1 MRIVTMKS
9 KFQVGVKAAKQRQRL
24 KPMKL
29 QEPVQ
34 LLVRE
39 IVHMVST
46 NEKGSLKYGSTSKM
60 LKKDLFDAYIVEN
73 NTRWSMEV
81 LLHICGVTLGV
92 MVCTSVP
99 KVKLQ
104 V

>member
-1 MRIVTMKS
+1 MKS

-29 QEPVQ
+29 QVTVQ
-34 LLVRE
+34 LLVWE
-39 IVHMVST
+39 IIHMVST
-46 NEKGSLKYGSTSKM
+46 NEKGSLKYESTSKM
-60 LKKDLFDAYIVEN
+60 LKKDLFDAHIVEN

-81 LLHICGVTLGV
+81 PLHICGATLGIV
-92 MVCTSVP
+92 VCTSVL